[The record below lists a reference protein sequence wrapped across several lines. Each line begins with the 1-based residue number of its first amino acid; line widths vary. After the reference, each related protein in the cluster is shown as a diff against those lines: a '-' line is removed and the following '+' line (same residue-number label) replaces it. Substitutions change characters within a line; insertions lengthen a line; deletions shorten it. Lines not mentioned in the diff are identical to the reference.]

1 MKEYNKFKNYQFEN
15 VSIVKRRDSKNEN
28 KFHNEVWVR
37 LYDPNTKESFF
48 REVTDLSIPN
58 IYIPDPNGKF
68 KSYLDERP
76 LKEIS
81 FSSTQERKKFVK
93 KLKKKTG
100 EILTLTNDEG
110 EEFEIEEE
118 IWEDDAHGYDNPRH
132 TFIHRYFPE
141 PLKSNHLHRTWF
153 IDIETFS
160 GVATPG
166 VFPHAE
172 TAYERVSMIQIYDN
186 FTDRYVIIGYK
197 PFIGTLNPNVK
208 YIHIEDESKML
219 EFFLKL
225 LEKQKPS
232 IISGFNS
239 MNFDIPYLTNRI
251 ARVLDGYSGDAEGL
265 NKRKSYLNMPNVN
278 RLSPLGYVYGKKS
291 KTKDDIEGITSV
303 WEGILLL
310 DYRELTIK
318 YGYLGLSSYS
328 LSNVSK
334 ALGFEGKVD
343 HSNYASFQGFTTGE
357 GYIFPE
363 EPTEEDLNDE
373 VYQAQLA
380 FKNGEISQEELSLIT
395 WKRFTEYGF
404 RDVEIL
410 VEMDRK
416 YEYLNTHQGIAYLTS
431 VPMSDNWGTYEQWAS
446 YFVVESFKNNTIL
459 PLKQQY
465 GEESPIYL
473 AGWTRN
479 LPGKYIYVS
488 SFDFA
493 SLYPSVYKTWNIG
506 TDVMLKPEEIPQELI
521 DLKEK
526 YFTYFTH
533 KNLNRDEDYCELGE
547 VVKKYDGHIND
558 ITDETEFYLNLLK
571 NKEEI
576 SKVLKKHNV
585 TATPN
590 GYFFRKEKESM
601 SSYLMRKMFKD
612 RYFHKQEAQ
621 RIFGEMEG
629 LDKSSEKYKKLAKEY
644 YDHSLLD
651 KSLKLMLVAFYGA
664 GALSHNQFSSG
675 KLTNACVTIS
685 GRMSNRVCSYFV
697 NKKINEMA
705 NKPSESPELNNIC
718 QVDTDSLYGCF
729 DPVMNLPKIKNLS
742 DDEKIKFLMKLSSTK
757 IQDTINRAIKEIQE
771 TLNVRDFDSLQ
782 MENEVIT
789 KGFVSVAS
797 KRYYTRVIV
806 NDGTILSE
814 PKMKITG
821 LDVIGK
827 STPDYF
833 KKSLK
838 PILDLILDE
847 DETYLRKYITNERI
861 KFQEADIREFC
872 RKSKVNNLDYYWQNG
887 KYLKP
892 KEDKFLTAPLGSW
905 ASLEHNRI
913 IKEKDLQSKYPEI
926 EAGEAVNYA
935 YIVEPNK
942 ERIRKAMAWK
952 DSALVEDLK
961 LNKLV
966 DRETHFEKDF
976 VNKIEIITSKIGWN
990 IKKSTEEIEDW

>member
-1 MKEYNKFKNYQFEN
+1 MKKFNKYQFEN
-15 VSIVKRRDSKNEN
+15 ISTIKKEGN
-28 KFHNEVWVR
+28 KGRFYDEIWVR

-48 REVTDLSIPN
+48 REVTELCIPN
-58 IYIPDPNGKF
+58 IYIPSSEGQF
-68 KSYLDERP
+68 RSYLDGRP
-76 LKEIS
+76 LKEIT
-81 FSSTQERKKFVK
+81 FESTQERKKFTK

-100 EILTLTNDEG
+100 EILELINDEG
-110 EEFEIEEE
+110 EAFEIEEE

-132 TFIHRYFPE
+132 TFIHRYFPK
-141 PLKSNHLHRTWF
+141 PLESNHLHRTWF

-160 GVATPG
+160 GVETPG
-166 VFPHAE
+166 KFPHAE

-186 FTDRYVIIGYK
+186 FTDQYIIVGYK
-197 PFIGTLNPNVK
+197 PFIGKFEKPNVK
-208 YIHIEDESKML
+208 YIHIEDEAKML
-219 EFFLKL
+219 EFFIRL

-239 MNFDIPYLTNRI
+239 LHFDIPYLTNRI
-251 ARVLDGYSGDAEGL
+251 ARVLDGYSEGPEGL
-265 NKRKSYLNMPNVN
+265 NKRKSYIDMPNVN

-291 KTKDDIEGITSV
+291 KTKDDMEGFTSI

-318 YGYLGLSSYS
+318 YGYLGLSAYS
-328 LSNVSK
+328 LNNVSK
-334 ALGFEGKVD
+334 ALKFEGKVD

-363 EPTEEDLNDE
+363 NPTKEELEDE
-373 VYQAQLA
+373 VYQAQLKY
-380 FKNGEISQEELSLIT
+380 KNKEISYEELSLIT

-410 VEMDRK
+410 VEIDKK

-446 YFVVESFKNNTIL
+446 YFVVESMKNNTIL

-479 LPGKYIYVS
+479 VPGKYIYVS
-488 SFDFA
+488 SFDFS

-506 TDVMLKPEEIPQELI
+506 TDVMLKPHEIPEELK
-521 DLKEK
+521 DLKKK
-526 YFTYFTH
+526 YFNYFTQE
-533 KNLNRDEDYCELGE
+533 NLNRNEESGPLGE
-547 VVKKYDGHIND
+547 TVIKYDGSIND
-558 ITDETEFYLNLLK
+558 ITDETKFYLNLIE

-576 SKVLKKHNV
+576 SSVLKKYNV
-585 TATPN
+585 SATPN
-590 GYFFRKEKESM
+590 GYFFRREIESM
-601 SSYLMRKMFKD
+601 SSFLMRAMFKD

-621 RIFGEMEG
+621 RIFDEMEG
-629 LDKSSEKYKKLAKEY
+629 LDKASEQYKKLSKEY

-651 KSLKLMLVAFYGA
+651 RSLKLMLVAFYGA

-697 NKKINEMA
+697 NREINKMS
-705 NKPSESPELNNIC
+705 NRPSESPELNNIV

-729 DPVMNLPKIKNLS
+729 DSIMDFPKLKNLK

-757 IQDTINRAIKEIQE
+757 IQDVINGAIREIQE

-797 KRYYTRVIV
+797 KRYYTRVMV
-806 NDGTILSE
+806 KDGTILE
-814 PKMKITG
+814 KPKMKITG

-833 KKSLK
+833 KKSLN
-838 PILDLILDE
+838 PILNMILDK
-847 DETYLRKYITNERI
+847 DESHLIKYIADERER
-861 KFQEADIREFC
+861 FNEADVREFC
-872 RKSKVNNLDYYWQNG
+872 RKSKVNNISYDWKNG
-887 KYLKP
+887 KYVRM
-892 KEDKFLTAPLGSW
+892 KEDGKLLTAPLGSW

-913 IKEKDLQSKYPEI
+913 IKEKDLISKYSEI
-926 EAGEAVNYA
+926 EAGESINYS
-935 YIVEPNK
+935 YIKEPNK
-942 ERIRKAMAWK
+942 ERIRKAIAWK
-952 DSALVEDLK
+952 DPSFVEDLK
-961 LNKLV
+961 INKLV
-966 DRETHFEKDF
+966 DRESHFEKDF
-976 VNKIEIITSKIGWN
+976 VNKIEIITGKIGWN
-990 IKKSTEEIEDW
+990 VKKTTESIEEW